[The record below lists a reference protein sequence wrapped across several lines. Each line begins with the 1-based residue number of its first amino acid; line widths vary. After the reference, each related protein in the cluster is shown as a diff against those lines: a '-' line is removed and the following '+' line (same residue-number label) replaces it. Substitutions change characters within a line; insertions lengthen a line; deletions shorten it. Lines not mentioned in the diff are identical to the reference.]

1 MQRGVIGVAAKQNVM
16 DYEAEWEDEEEDE
29 LAIEK
34 AEWER

>member
-1 MQRGVIGVAAKQNVM
+1 MQRGVISVAAKQNVM

-29 LAIEK
+29 LVIEK